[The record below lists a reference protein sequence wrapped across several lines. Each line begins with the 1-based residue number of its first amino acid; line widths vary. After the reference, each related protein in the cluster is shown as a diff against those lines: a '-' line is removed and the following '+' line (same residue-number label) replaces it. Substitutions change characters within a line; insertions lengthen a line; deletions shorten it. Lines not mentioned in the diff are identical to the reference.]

1 MRRISFVSLLIEVL
15 EFLLAELL
23 MTCQIEVA
31 AMGHPLEF
39 TEVGAG
45 EGEAVLD
52 VERAAALL
60 RVMGQFVGVVSAH
73 LDLVAG
79 ESH

>member
-1 MRRISFVSLLIEVL
+1 MTCGISFVSLLIEVL

-31 AMGHPLEF
+31 AMGHLEF

-52 VERAAALL
+52 VERTAALL
-60 RVMGQFVGVVSAH
+60 RVMGQFVGVVSTH

>member
-1 MRRISFVSLLIEVL
+1 MRRVSFVSLLIEVL

-31 AMGHPLEF
+31 AMGHLEF

-45 EGEAVLD
+45 GRGKRYSTSNVPQPSFA
-52 VERAAALL
+52 
-60 RVMGQFVGVVSAH
+60 
-73 LDLVAG
+73 
-79 ESH
+79 